1 VAKAITGGLGGMGAT
16 LMSAPVAR
24 SMEEEG
30 SFYSTYGWHPRSV
43 AVSIATV
50 RYLVKHQDRLLRNA
64 GKLSDYFAERL
75 AQIDFKQSATI
86 RIKGL
91 AIGIEFEDE
100 DYAAAVHEKSRRCGL
115 LFSHESGP
123 TLLLLPA
130 LNMTRPIA
138 DEGLAILERCA

>member
-1 VAKAITGGLGGMGAT
+1 MGAT
-16 LMSAPVAR
+16 LLSAPVAR

-30 SFYSTYGWHPRSV
+30 GFYSTYGWHPRSV
-43 AVSIATV
+43 ALSIAIV
-50 RYLVKHQDRLLRNA
+50 HYVIKHQNRLLRNA

-91 AIGIEFEDE
+91 AIGVEFEAE
-100 DYAAAVHEKSRRCGL
+100 DYAAAVHEKSRRRGL

-130 LNMTRPIA
+130 LNMTRSIA
-138 DEGLAILERCA
+138 EEGLDILERCS